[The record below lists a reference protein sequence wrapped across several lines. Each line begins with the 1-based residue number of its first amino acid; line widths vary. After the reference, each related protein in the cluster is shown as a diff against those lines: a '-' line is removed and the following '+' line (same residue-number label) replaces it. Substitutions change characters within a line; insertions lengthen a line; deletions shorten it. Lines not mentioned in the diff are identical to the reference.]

1 MINKRFRKYIAVALT
16 ILVLIGL
23 VWRGETAEAAEKLR
37 LSQTKMTLTVGESK
51 TISVKNKKK
60 NQTLIWSSSK
70 KSVAV
75 VSKKGRVTAKAPG
88 QAVIKVKVGRNKK
101 TLSCK
106 VTVRAKAAVS
116 QNQKIS
122 IGVGSKNFEAELY
135 DNPATMELL
144 ERLPMTITMG
154 ELNGNE
160 KYYYMNKGLPQLT
173 ETVSR
178 IHTGDLML
186 YGSDCLVLF
195 YKDFDTSYSYTRLGK
210 ISDPAGLMEALGH
223 GSVKIKFSAIQK

>member
-1 MINKRFRKYIAVALT
+1 MSSKRFRKHTAVALT

-37 LSQTKMTLTVGESK
+37 LSQTKVTVTVGESK

-60 NQTLIWSSSK
+60 NQALIWSSSQ

-75 VSKKGRVTAKAPG
+75 VSKKGKITAKAPG
-88 QAVIKVKVGRNKK
+88 QALIRVKVGKSKR

-106 VTVRAKAAVS
+106 VTVKAKPEAEESRKMRITAGDQS
-116 QNQKIS
+116 
-122 IGVGSKNFEAELY
+122 FEAELY
-135 DNPATMELL
+135 DNQAASELL
-144 ERLPMTITMG
+144 SRLPMTITMD

-160 KYYYMNKGLPQLT
+160 KYYYMNKGLPKS
-173 ETVSR
+173 SR
-178 IHTGDLML
+178 QVKRIQSGDLML

-195 YKDFDTSYSYTRLGK
+195 YKDFDTTYSYTRLGK
-210 ISDPAGLMEALGH
+210 ISDPQGLEEALGR
-223 GSVKIKFSAIQK
+223 GSVKISFSVI